1 MTGMQTLGERIQIL
15 RKERKLTLEACAG
28 EQLTKGMLSL
38 IENNKANPSMENLT
52 YLAKRL
58 GVDVAE
64 LWENVSSQELQLLVQ
79 EGERFINGDFDEE
92 IIPWLEKMET
102 YLPKL
107 TKGYVAARLL
117 ELYSKLTYY
126 KKRVGWQETAAA
138 ATSIYE
144 TLTITARIAAMALFR
159 VFVLFSKH
167 KYQEA
172 LQLLLDERLLIE
184 KKAGFMDSLTRLD
197 LDYYEA
203 VMRFAAGDAA
213 GAIQVM
219 DEAIRY
225 SKKEQVFYRIE
236 PLYRLAAFQSLS
248 DGDFEELS
256 YYEKKL
262 IQYGE
267 FAEENDSIQFAK
279 VFRIQKMTM
288 FEKRY
293 EQALLEVDALLK
305 EDMYEIVR
313 NIVNLERG
321 KALYGLNRYTEA
333 AEVLATVVIDS
344 VLHHP
349 FDLSVL
355 YVKEAY
361 LGLCELEF
369 GHRAEAKRLIET
381 AHENMEQMPDTPFKQ
396 FVIDA
401 RKKIN

>member
-1 MTGMQTLGERIQIL
+1 MKTLGERIQIL

-64 LWENVSSQELQLLVQ
+64 LWEDVSSQELQLLMQ
-79 EGERFINGDFDEE
+79 EGERFYKGDFDQD
-92 IIPWLEKMET
+92 IIPWLEKMGG

-107 TKGYVAARLL
+107 TKGYEAARLL
-117 ELYSKLTYY
+117 EIFSKLTHY
-126 KKRVGWQETAAA
+126 KKREGWQETADA

-144 TLTITARIAAMALFR
+144 TLNITARLAGMALFR
-159 VFVLFSKH
+159 VYVIFSEH
-167 KYQEA
+167 KYQDA
-172 LQLLLDERLLIE
+172 LQLLLDERSFIE
-184 KKAGFMDSLTRLD
+184 KKGGFMDSLTRLD

-213 GAIQVM
+213 GAVQVM

-248 DGDFEELS
+248 DGDFEALS

-262 IQYGE
+262 VQYGE
-267 FAEENDSIQFAK
+267 FAEENDTLQITK
-279 VFRIQKMTM
+279 LYRIQKLIM
-288 FEKRY
+288 FEHKY
-293 EQALLEVDALLK
+293 EQALDEVDQLLK
-305 EDMYEIVR
+305 EEMYEILR
-313 NIVNLERG
+313 NTLNLERG

-333 AEVLATVVIDS
+333 KEVLAAVVIDS

-361 LGLCELEF
+361 LALCEWEL
-369 GHRAEAKRLIET
+369 GNHAEARRLIKI
-381 AHENMEQMPDTPFKQ
+381 AQENMQQMPDTPFKQ
-396 FVIDA
+396 FVTDA
-401 RKKIN
+401 QMIIN